1 MEEVT
6 QILMKRDGISRKE
19 ATARVKEVREMMLE
33 ALDSGDTE
41 SLEDIFMNELGLE
54 PDFILDFI

>member
-1 MEEVT
+1 MEEVI
-6 QILMKRDGISRKE
+6 QILMARDGISRKE
-19 ATARVKEVREMMLE
+19 ATAQVKEVREMMLK

-54 PDFILDFI
+54 PDFIPDFI

>member
-1 MEEVT
+1 MEEVI
-6 QILMKRDGISRKE
+6 QILMARDGISQEE
-19 ATARVKEVREMMLE
+19 ATARVKEVREMLLE

-41 SLEDIFMNELGLE
+41 SLEDIFMDELGLE

>member
-1 MEEVT
+1 MEEVI
-6 QILMKRDGISRKE
+6 QILMARDGISRKE

-33 ALDSGDTE
+33 ALNSGDTE

-54 PDFILDFI
+54 PDFIPDFI

>member
-1 MEEVT
+1 MEEVI
-6 QILMKRDGISRKE
+6 QILMARDGISRKE

>member
-1 MEEVT
+1 MEEVI

-33 ALDSGDTE
+33 ALDSGDIE

>member
-1 MEEVT
+1 MEEVI
-6 QILMKRDGISRKE
+6 QILMARDGISRKE

-41 SLEDIFMNELGLE
+41 SLEDIFMDELGLE
-54 PDFILDFI
+54 PDFIPDFI

>member
-1 MEEVT
+1 MEEVI
-6 QILMKRDGISRKE
+6 QILMARDGISRKE

-54 PDFILDFI
+54 PDFIPDFI